1 MRATI
6 SRAWHSAVLLLVLT
20 NLFWAGSM
28 VIGRAVHELVPPVAL
43 AFWRWL
49 IALILVLPFAWPQL
63 RRDWPVLCRQWPL
76 MLVLGTSG
84 IGAYN
89 TITYFGL
96 QTTTALNAL
105 LMQSATPLAILLS
118 SFLLFRERPSHRQ
131 SFAVFISLVG
141 VAVIAGQ
148 GSLQMLLH
156 LSLNRGDV
164 FILLGI
170 AIYAIYAALLR
181 RRPAVHP
188 LSFLAATFAIGTANL
203 LPFYVWER
211 MSGAVLHP
219 TPGALLAILFLGV
232 FPAFIAYLFFN
243 RGVELIGANR
253 AGQFIHLI
261 PVFGSLLAVVALGES
276 FHAYHLAG
284 ILLIAAG
291 IMLATIRA
299 AAPSV
304 AGAPPRPVLRGS

>member
-6 SRAWHSAVLLLVLT
+6 ARTWNSAVLLLVLT
-20 NLFWAGSM
+20 NLFWAASM

-63 RRDWPVLCRQWPL
+63 RRDWPALLRQWRL
-76 MLVLGTSG
+76 MLLLGTFG

-89 TITYFGL
+89 SITYIGL

-105 LMQSATPLAILLS
+105 LMQSATPLAILLC
-118 SFLLFRERPSHRQ
+118 SFVLFRERPSIRQ
-131 SFAVFISLVG
+131 VVAVLISLLG
-141 VAVIAGQ
+141 VAVIAGE
-148 GSLQMLLH
+148 GSPQALR
-156 LSLNRGDV
+156 LSVNRGDG

-211 MSGAVLHP
+211 MSGATLHA

-276 FHAYHLAG
+276 FHFYHLAG

-291 IMLATIRA
+291 ILLATIRA
-299 AAPSV
+299 GAPNVAA
-304 AGAPPRPVLRGS
+304 APPRPVLRGG